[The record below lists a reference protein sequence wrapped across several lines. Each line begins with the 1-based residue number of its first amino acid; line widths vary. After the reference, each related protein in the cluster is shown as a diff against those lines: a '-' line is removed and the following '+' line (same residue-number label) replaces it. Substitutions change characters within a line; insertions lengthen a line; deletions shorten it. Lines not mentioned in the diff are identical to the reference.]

1 MPVGEYIGIGA
12 TALLVLWI
20 LCTAAW
26 VLLRRVP

>member
-1 MPVGEYIGIGA
+1 MNAVSYIGLGA

-20 LCTAAW
+20 LCAAAW